1 MARSYANIV
10 TAIWRDA
17 DFRALNAS
25 EQRLYFLLVTQPDIT
40 AVGTLA
46 LTVGRWASYATDTT
60 AASVRTALEGLE
72 RGRFVLVD
80 WDTEEA
86 LVRSFVRHDNG
97 WGNSKRRPVIMRAA
111 GEIVSPVLVRA
122 LLGEFAALGL
132 STDALS
138 DALSG
143 GAPDAAPARPV
154 GTPVPPLSAPVGPAP
169 GRSTSGQPFS
179 QVDSLSGAVSGSA
192 FGSASA
198 SHGVVECLVSSEV
211 PQPSTLVPR
220 ASGAAAA
227 TGGPTKR
234 KGGKDGA
241 SARATRLPADWAPTD
256 AHRDRAAQLGLDLAH
271 QAELFRLHAETN
283 GRTAKQW
290 NAAFTTWLIKAREFD
305 RSGHAP
311 RALPAVAGDRDA
323 VTEWLRGEYAA
334 GRTRPIVERTGLH
347 YTRPDLPLD
356 VTGREAAEAWAIDH
370 ARQWINDHHQLIINR
385 VITRAAS

>member
-10 TAIWRDA
+10 TAIWRDK
-17 DFRALNAS
+17 DFRALTAA
-25 EQRLYFLLVTQPDIT
+25 EQRVYFLLVTQPDIS
-40 AVGTLA
+40 AAGALP
-46 LTVGRWASYATDTT
+46 LTVGRWASYAPDTT
-60 AASVRTALEGLE
+60 AAHVRTALEGLA

-80 WDTEEA
+80 WDTEEV

-122 LLGEFAALGL
+122 LVVEFAALGL

-143 GAPDAAPARPV
+143 EGGAAPGAGGVRPPVHPGAPLP
-154 GTPVPPLSAPVGPAP
+154 TVPMPDTL
-169 GRSTSGQPFS
+169 FS
-179 QVDSLSGAVSGSA
+179 QVDSLSGAVSDAAQDGASGSD
-192 FGSASA
+192 
-198 SHGVVECLVSSEV
+198 GVVECLVSSEV

-227 TGGPTKR
+227 TGGATKR
-234 KGGKDGA
+234 KSGKGGT
-241 SARATRLPADWAPTD
+241 STRATRLPADWAPTD
-256 AHRDRAAQLGLDLAH
+256 AHHERAAQLGLNVAH

-283 GRTAKQW
+283 DRRARQW
-290 NAAFTTWLIKAREFD
+290 NAAFTTWLIKAPEFD
-305 RSGHAP
+305 RSDRSGRAP
-311 RALPAVAGDRDA
+311 RALPAVPGDREA

-347 YTRPDLPLD
+347 YARPDLPLD
-356 VTGREAAEAWAIDH
+356 VTGREAAEAWAVGH
-370 ARQWINDHHQLIINR
+370 ARQWINDHHQLIIDR